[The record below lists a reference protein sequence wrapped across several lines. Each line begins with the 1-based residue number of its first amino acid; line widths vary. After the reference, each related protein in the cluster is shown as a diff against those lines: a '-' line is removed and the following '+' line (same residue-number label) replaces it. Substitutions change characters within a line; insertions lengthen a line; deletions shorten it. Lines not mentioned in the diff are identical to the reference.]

1 MKSPAQ
7 HPRAVSVHDDVP
19 DGATSAAVSA
29 ESLADDAV
37 ALARRW
43 IRASEQRA
51 AHPSAA
57 DRAAARASESLSALV
72 SDPAGLELAMSFV
85 DDVARPQDSRVAA
98 KALARLGDQAGA
110 ATFLG
115 PVDKLLFR
123 AGALAAPV
131 APAVVVPAAR
141 ARLKQL
147 VGHLV
152 ADAGPGLTAHLS
164 RTRAQ
169 GYTLNVNL
177 LGEAVL
183 GETEAAARL
192 QRTIRLVER
201 PDVDYVSVKVS
212 SVAAQLVTWDLPGS
226 RDRVVEHLLPLY
238 RAAREHGVFVN
249 LDMEEY
255 RDLALTAE
263 VFKAVL
269 DRDEFRDVEAGI
281 VLQAY
286 LPDAQGALDDLTA
299 FAQKRVAA
307 GGARIKVRLVKGAN
321 LSMERVEAAVHD
333 WPQAPYLTKP
343 DVDANYVRLLDDAL
357 RPERAAAVRIGA
369 ASHNLYHV
377 ALAVLL
383 ARGRGVADALDIE
396 MLQGMAPAESAAVR
410 DEIRPDGG
418 RVVLYTPVVR
428 NEDFDVAISYL
439 VRRLEENATKENFVY
454 AMFAESHDDGVTA
467 DPMELQEAAF
477 RASVTDGVH
486 YETSD
491 VAPRRVPRDA
501 RPDPADSGMPGP
513 GAPAPGTSGG
523 NEAGSAAS
531 TGSLPSDNS
540 TGFRNAVDTDPA
552 VGASRDWAAHVIG
565 ARSGFV
571 PALTRPLATTEQ
583 VDDVVAT
590 AGRATAAWARVAPAD
605 RARVLRAAARHLEAA
620 RTDLVAA
627 AVHEAGKTV
636 AEADPEI
643 TEAIDF
649 AAYYAVSAERLDPA
663 SGAYPGAEFHA
674 DGVTLVTPPWNFPV
688 AIPIGG
694 VLAALAAGSA
704 VIAKPAPPTPR
715 CYELAVEAV
724 HAALDE
730 VAPEIGLDPAVARD
744 VVQYVRVPDG
754 DLGRRLVTHDGVARV
769 VLTGAI
775 ETAEMFASWRPG
787 LQILAET
794 SGKNALVV
802 TPSSDLDL
810 AVADVVRSAF
820 GHAGQKCSAASLVI
834 LVGSVGDPTSV
845 TGERFRRQLVDA
857 VRSLAVGPPTSLS
870 TVMGPLTEPA
880 QGKLLRALT
889 TLEPGESWLVRPR
902 RLDAVA
908 REAGLA
914 HGRLWTP
921 GVRDGVRPGSFFH
934 LTEVF
939 GPVLGIMTARTLDEA
954 IDVQNAVSF
963 GLTGGLHSLDEA
975 EIEHWLDRVEVG
987 NAYVNRHITGAIVQR
1002 QSFGGWKA
1010 SSVGPGAKAGGPN
1023 YVAQLGTWS
1032 DAADVPSRD
1041 EDPDGWLA
1049 AAVADDE
1056 RWWAREFAVEHDP
1069 TGLEAESNVFRYRP
1083 VPGLTVRVGDGAR
1096 EIEVKRV
1103 LAAARRAG
1111 VPVDVSRTVAAADTV
1126 PAGTPR
1132 TAVGHLTHDEF
1143 AEAVA
1148 DGLVTGRIR
1157 VIGEAPGLREA
1168 ATSRLATVTVLDA
1181 PVLAAGR
1188 RELLTMLR
1196 EQAISRTMH
1205 RYGHI
1210 RR

>member
-1 MKSPAQ
+1 MKSLAQ

-19 DGATSAAVSA
+19 AGATSAAVSA

-37 ALARRW
+37 VLARRW
-43 IRASEQRA
+43 ISASEERSA
-51 AHPSAA
+51 RPSAA
-57 DRAAARASESLSALV
+57 DRAAARASASLSSLV

-98 KALARLGDQAGA
+98 RALSRLGDQAGS

-115 PVDKLLFR
+115 PVDRLLFR
-123 AGALAAPV
+123 AGALAAPL

-183 GETEAAARL
+183 GEAEAAGRL
-192 QRTIRLVER
+192 ARTIELVER

-263 VFKAVL
+263 VFQAVL
-269 DRDEFRDVEAGI
+269 DRDEFQDVEAGI

-286 LPDAQGALDDLTA
+286 LPDAQAALDDLTA
-299 FAQKRVAA
+299 FAQRRVAA

-321 LSMERVEAAVHD
+321 LSMERVEAALHD
-333 WPQAPYLTKP
+333 WPQAPYPTKP
-343 DVDANYVRLLDDAL
+343 DVDANYVRLLDHAL
-357 RPERAAAVRIGA
+357 RPERGAAVRIGA

-428 NEDFDVAISYL
+428 DEDFDVAISYL

-454 AMFAESHDDGVTA
+454 AMFAETQDAGTAA

-486 YETSD
+486 YEPSD

-501 RPDPADSGMPGP
+501 RPAGDDAHPDGAGADPAD
-513 GAPAPGTSGG
+513 
-523 NEAGSAAS
+523 
-531 TGSLPSDNS
+531 DS

-552 VGASRDWAAHVIG
+552 VAASREWAAHTISD
-565 ARSGFV
+565 RSGYV
-571 PALTRPLATTEQ
+571 PVITEPLATTAQ

-590 AGRATAAWARVAPAD
+590 AGRAAAAWSEVAPAD
-605 RARVLRAAARHLEAA
+605 RARVLRAAARHLEAS
-620 RTDLVAA
+620 RTDLVVA

-636 AEADPEI
+636 AEVDPEI
-643 TEAIDF
+643 SEAIDF
-649 AAYYAVSAERLDPA
+649 AAYYAVSAEHLDPA
-663 SGAYPGAEFHA
+663 SGAYPGAEFRPE
-674 DGVTLVTPPWNFPV
+674 GVTLVTPPWNFPV

-694 VLAALAAGSA
+694 VLAALAAGSS

-787 LQILAET
+787 LQVLAET
-794 SGKNALVV
+794 SGKNALIV
-802 TPSSDLDL
+802 TPSADLDL

-834 LVGSVGDPTSV
+834 LVGSVGDPRTA

-857 VRSLAVGPPTSLS
+857 ARSLAVGPSTSLS

-902 RLDAVA
+902 RLDAAA
-908 REAGLA
+908 RDAGLS

-954 IDVQNAVSF
+954 IALQNAVSF

-975 EIEHWLDRVEVG
+975 EIDRWLDTVEVG

-1032 DAADVPSRD
+1032 DAADVPSRH
-1041 EDPDGWLA
+1041 EDPAAWLDA
-1049 AAVADDE
+1049 ATADDE
-1056 RWWAREFAVEHDP
+1056 LWWAREFAVEHDP
-1069 TGLEAESNVFRYRP
+1069 TGLEAETNVFRYRP
-1083 VPGLTVRVGDGAR
+1083 VPGLTLRVGDGALDV
-1096 EIEVKRV
+1096 EVRRV

-1111 VPVDVSRTVAAADTV
+1111 VPVDVSRSVVADHAVA
-1126 PAGTPR
+1126 AGTPR
-1132 TAVGHLTHDEF
+1132 SAMGHLTHDEF

-1168 ATSRLATVTVLDA
+1168 AVSRLATVTLLDA
-1181 PVLAAGR
+1181 PVVASGR

-1196 EQAISRTMH
+1196 EQAISRTRH

>member
-1 MKSPAQ
+1 MKSSAQ

-19 DGATSAAVSA
+19 AGVTSAAVSA

-37 ALARRW
+37 VLARRW
-43 IRASEQRA
+43 ISASERRA

-98 KALARLGDQAGA
+98 RALARLGDQAGS

-183 GETEAAARL
+183 GEAEAAARL
-192 QRTIRLVER
+192 ERTIKLVER

-226 RDRVVEHLLPLY
+226 RDRVVEHLIPLY

-263 VFKAVL
+263 VFKAIL
-269 DRDEFRDVEAGI
+269 DRDEFRELEAGI

-286 LPDAQGALDDLTA
+286 LPDAAGALDDLTV
-299 FAQKRVAA
+299 FAQRRVES

-321 LSMERVEAAVHD
+321 LSMERVEAALHD
-333 WPQAPYLTKP
+333 WPQAPYPTKP
-343 DVDANYVRLLDDAL
+343 DVDANYVRLLDHAL
-357 RPERAAAVRIGA
+357 RPERSAAVRIGA

-410 DEIRPDGG
+410 DEIKPDGG

-428 NEDFDVAISYL
+428 DEDFDVAISYL

-454 AMFAESHDDGVTA
+454 AMFAESHEAGQAA

-477 RASVTDGVH
+477 RASVTHGVH
-486 YETSD
+486 YEPSD
-491 VAPRRVPRDA
+491 VAPRRVPRGAA
-501 RPDPADSGMPGP
+501 RPDEAGAAGP
-513 GAPAPGTSGG
+513 GL
-523 NEAGSAAS
+523 EATGVPGSA
-531 TGSLPSDNS
+531 LPADNS
-540 TGFRNAVDTDPA
+540 TGFRHAVDTDPA
-552 VGASRDWAAHVIG
+552 VAASRDWAADVVSD
-565 ARSGFV
+565 RSGFV
-571 PALTRPLATTEQ
+571 PAITAPLATTEQ
-583 VDDVVAT
+583 VDEVVAT
-590 AGRATAAWARVAPAD
+590 AGRATAAWSRVAPAD

-636 AEADPEI
+636 AEVDPEI
-643 TEAIDF
+643 SEAIDF

-663 SGAYPGAEFHA
+663 SGAYPGAEFHP

-715 CYELAVEAV
+715 CYELAVDAV

-787 LQILAET
+787 LQVLAET
-794 SGKNALVV
+794 SGKNALIV

-834 LVGSVGDPTSV
+834 LVGSVGDPASV

-857 VRSLAVGPPTSLS
+857 VRSLAVGPSTSLS

-902 RLDAVA
+902 RLDAAA

-921 GVRDGVRPGSFFH
+921 GVREGVRPGSFFH

-954 IDVQNAVSF
+954 IELQNAVSF
-963 GLTGGLHSLDEA
+963 GLTGGLHSLDET
-975 EIEHWLDRVEVG
+975 EIDRWLDRVEVG

-1023 YVAQLGTWS
+1023 YVAQLGRWT
-1032 DAADVPSRD
+1032 DAAHVPSRD
-1041 EDPDGWLA
+1041 DDPDAWLETA
-1049 AAVADDE
+1049 MADDDG
-1056 RWWAREFAVEHDP
+1056 WWTREFGMEHDP
-1069 TGLEAESNVFRYRP
+1069 TGLDAEANVFRYRP
-1083 VPGLTVRVGDGAR
+1083 VPGLTLRVGDGAR
-1096 EIEVKRV
+1096 DVEVKRV

-1111 VPVDVSRTVAAADTV
+1111 VPVDVSRTVPAGDGTV
-1126 PAGTPR
+1126 APGTPR

-1168 ATSRLATVTVLDA
+1168 AASRLATVTVLDG
-1181 PVLAAGR
+1181 PVLASGR

>member
-1 MKSPAQ
+1 MKSSAQ

-19 DGATSAAVSA
+19 AGATNAAVSA

-43 IRASEQRA
+43 IRASERRA

-98 KALARLGDQAGA
+98 KALARLGSQAGS

-115 PVDKLLFR
+115 PVDRLLFR
-123 AGALAAPV
+123 AGALAAPL

-183 GETEAAARL
+183 GEAEAAARL
-192 QRTIRLVER
+192 RRTIGLVER

-226 RDRVVEHLLPLY
+226 RDRVVEHLVPLY

-255 RDLALTAE
+255 RDLALTTE

-269 DRDEFRDVEAGI
+269 DRDEFRGLEAGI
-281 VLQAY
+281 VLQAS

-299 FAQKRVAA
+299 FAQKRVAS

-321 LSMERVEAAVHD
+321 LSMERVEAALHD
-333 WPQAPYLTKP
+333 WPQAPYPTKP
-343 DVDANYVRLLDDAL
+343 DVDANYVRLLNEAL
-357 RPERAAAVRIGA
+357 RPDRTAAVRIGA

-410 DEIRPDGG
+410 DEITPDGG

-428 NEDFDVAISYL
+428 DEDFDVAISYL
-439 VRRLEENATKENFVY
+439 VRRLEENATRENFVY
-454 AMFAESHDDGVTA
+454 AMFAGAHEAGSPA
-467 DPMELQEAAF
+467 DPMDLQEAAF
-477 RASVTDGVH
+477 RASVADGVH
-486 YETSD
+486 YEPSD

-501 RPDPADSGMPGP
+501 LPGRPGTGTPGNGASTAAAPEGGMSGTAPADD
-513 GAPAPGTSGG
+513 
-523 NEAGSAAS
+523 SA
-531 TGSLPSDNS
+531 
-540 TGFRNAVDTDPA
+540 GFRNAVDTDPA
-552 VGASRDWAAHVIG
+552 VAASRDWAARVIG
-565 ARSGFV
+565 ERSGFV
-571 PALTRPLATTEQ
+571 PAITSPLATIEQ

-590 AGRATAAWARVAPAD
+590 AGRATAAWSRVSPAD

-636 AEADPEI
+636 AEVDPEI
-643 TEAIDF
+643 SEAVDF
-649 AAYYAVSAERLDPA
+649 AAYYAVSAERLDPSSA
-663 SGAYPGAEFHA
+663 AYPGAEFHA
-674 DGVTLVTPPWNFPV
+674 GGVTLVTPPWNFPV

-834 LVGSVGDPTSV
+834 LVGSVGDPKSV

-857 VRSLAVGPPTSLS
+857 VRSLAVGPATSLS

-921 GVRDGVRPGSFFH
+921 GVREGVRPGSFFH

-954 IDVQNAVSF
+954 IELQNAVSF

-975 EIEHWLDRVEVG
+975 EIDHWLDRVEVG

-1032 DAADVPSRD
+1032 DSADVPSRD

-1049 AAVADDE
+1049 VATADDE
-1056 RWWAREFAVEHDP
+1056 RWWAREFGVEHDP

-1096 EIEVKRV
+1096 EVEVKRV
-1103 LAAARRAG
+1103 LAAAERAG
-1111 VPVDVSRTVAAADTV
+1111 VPVDVSRTVGGDTP

-1168 ATSRLATVTVLDA
+1168 ATSRLATVTVLDE
-1181 PVLAAGR
+1181 PVLASGR